1 MLDPTSVTEIELPGH
16 PFEGEATRPAQSYWN
31 ESWERLRANRI
42 GVGAGVLILILALI
56 AISAP
61 LFTQFVTHFDPARQ
75 HLVDNFRPPGH
86 PYLLGTDEL
95 GRDTLTRLIYGG
107 RVTLGV
113 ALLTVALSLTL
124 GTTVGLVA
132 GYYGRWLDDLLMRI
146 VDVFLA
152 IPAIFLFIL
161 MSILFRPNAFTLAAI
176 IASVGWGGVA
186 RLVRGEVLSV
196 KQRDF
201 ILATRSVGA
210 KDVRLIVRH
219 LLPNVLPVLIVA
231 ASLGVGQIILI
242 EAALDFLG
250 LGIQPPTPSWG
261 NMLTNA
267 ESYFFHSGW
276 LVVFPGVTI
285 FVTVLASNLFGNAVR
300 DAFDPRLK

>member
-1 MLDPTSVTEIELPGH
+1 MLDPTRVTEIELPGQ
-16 PFEGEATRPAQSYWN
+16 PFEGESSRPAQSFWN

-42 GVGAGVLILILALI
+42 GVAAGFVILAFAVI
-56 AISAP
+56 AIAAP
-61 LFTQFVTHFDPARQ
+61 LFSQFLTHFDPTRQ
-75 HLVDNFRPPGH
+75 HLTDNFRAPGH

-113 ALLTVALSLTL
+113 AFLTVLLSLTL

-132 GYYGRWLDDLLMRI
+132 GYYGRWLDDILMRI

-161 MSILFRPNAFTLAAI
+161 MSILFRPNAITLAAI

-201 ILATRSVGA
+201 ILATRSIGA

-285 FVTVLASNLFGNAVR
+285 FITVLASNIFGNAVR

>member
-1 MLDPTSVTEIELPGH
+1 VIGPSRVTELDMPGAAIEG
-16 PFEGEATRPAQSYWN
+16 ASTRPAQSYWN

-42 GVGAGVLILILALI
+42 GVAMGALILVFTLI
-56 AISAP
+56 AVLAPVFSAV
-61 LFTQFVTHFDPARQ
+61 LTHFQPQ
-75 HLVDNFRPPGH
+75 TVDLSQTFKVPGGAH
-86 PYLLGTDEL
+86 ILGTDEL
-95 GRDTLTRLIYGG
+95 GRDTLTRLIWGA

-113 ALLTVALSLTL
+113 ALLTVAVSLSV
-124 GTTVGLVA
+124 GTAVGMLA
-132 GYYGRWLDDLLMRI
+132 GYYGGWFDDILMRL
-146 VDVFLA
+146 VDTVLA

-161 MSILFRPNAFTLAAI
+161 MSILFKPTPVSLALI
-176 IASVGWGGVA
+176 IASVGWGQVA

-201 ILATRSVGA
+201 ILATRSIGA
-210 KDVRLIVRH
+210 RHIRLMVRH

-267 ESYFFHSGW
+267 ESYFFHSVW
-276 LVVFPGVTI
+276 LVYFPGVMI
-285 FVTVLASNLFGNAVR
+285 FVTVLASNVFGNAVR

>member
-1 MLDPTSVTEIELPGH
+1 MA
-16 PFEGEATRPAQSYWN
+16 F
-31 ESWERLRANRI
+31 
-42 GVGAGVLILILALI
+42 
-56 AISAP
+56 
-61 LFTQFVTHFDPARQ
+61 
-75 HLVDNFRPPGH
+75 
-86 PYLLGTDEL
+86 
-95 GRDTLTRLIYGG
+95 
-107 RVTLGV
+107 
-113 ALLTVALSLTL
+113 LTVAMSLCV
-124 GTTVGLVA
+124 GTTVGMVA
-132 GYYGRWLDDLLMRI
+132 GYYGGWTDDVLMRL
-146 VDVFLA
+146 VDTVLA

-176 IASVGWGGVA
+176 VASVGWGSVA

-201 ILATRSVGA
+201 ILATRSIGA
-210 KDVRLIVRH
+210 RDARLMVRH

-267 ESYFFHSGW
+267 QSYFFRSGF
-276 LVVFPGVTI
+276 LVAFPGLTI
-285 FVTVLASNLFGNAVR
+285 FVTVLASNIFGNAVR
-300 DAFDPRLK
+300 DAFDPRLKS

>member
-1 MLDPTSVTEIELPGH
+1 VIGPSRVTELDMPGAAI
-16 PFEGEATRPAQSYWN
+16 EGESTRPAQSYWN

-42 GVGAGVLILILALI
+42 GVAMGALILVFTLI
-56 AISAP
+56 AVLAPVFSAV
-61 LFTQFVTHFDPARQ
+61 LTHFQPQ
-75 HLVDNFRPPGH
+75 TVDLSQTFKVPGGAH
-86 PYLLGTDEL
+86 ILGTDEL
-95 GRDTLTRLIYGG
+95 GRDTLTRLIWGA

-113 ALLTVALSLTL
+113 ALLTVAVSLSV
-124 GTTVGLVA
+124 GTAVGMLA
-132 GYYGRWLDDLLMRI
+132 GYYGGWLDDILMRL
-146 VDVFLA
+146 VDTVLA

-161 MSILFRPNAFTLAAI
+161 MSILFKPTPVSLALI
-176 IASVGWGGVA
+176 IASVGWGQVA

-201 ILATRSVGA
+201 ILATRSIGA
-210 KDVRLIVRH
+210 RHIRLMVRH

-267 ESYFFHSGW
+267 ESYFFHSVW
-276 LVVFPGVTI
+276 LVYFPGVMI
-285 FVTVLASNLFGNAVR
+285 FVTVLASNVFGNAVR